1 MLNAECKRSCDIK
14 TGPSF
19 GQDGGKGIR
28 FTLPPKQPKTKQ
40 NKKQKIQMKTKQTT
54 QIIAE
59 TMFFKTLEVAVKTL
73 DITMKDSD
81 P

>member
-1 MLNAECKRSCDIK
+1 MQNVREAVTSKQVPVLAKMEEKGSDLLSHLNS
-14 TGPSF
+14 P
-19 GQDGGKGIR
+19 
-28 FTLPPKQPKTKQ
+28 KQ